1 MESVLRTA
9 EKHNDIAFVTV
20 NYNTRELVR
29 EMLDFFRSA
38 LLPFSYKLVV
48 VDNNSTDGSHEF
60 LAAQDDLLYVPAGE
74 NLGYGRAINRG
85 IQASDS
91 RYICVLN
98 TDVVLNEACLTRL
111 WEFMEQ
117 TPESGVVSPRI
128 ANRDGSTQGFIFHK
142 CRASIILNIVNKL
155 ITSALKRKLAQASA
169 PVRVHGVL
177 GAFFVI
183 RRTAFSGDRLFDE
196 DFFFYYEDT
205 DLAHRLF
212 DAGIPCYAL
221 PDCSVIHL
229 GGSSTSIEGARMFY
243 KSKRLYL
250 TKHYGSSFAG
260 TILSLDRLRLRMK
273 HLKYILLSLVIPSEK
288 IARKKGYYAAMQQS
302 ILPGGNAGK

>member
-1 MESVLRTA
+1 MT
-9 EKHNDIAFVTV
+9 KHRYDITFVTV
-20 NYNTRELVR
+20 NYNTRDLVR
-29 EMLDFFRSA
+29 EMLNFFRSA
-38 LLPFSYKLVV
+38 SLPFSHALVV

-60 LAAQDDLLYVPAGE
+60 LTAQDDLLYIPAGE

-98 TDVVLNEACLTRL
+98 TDVVLNGACLTRL

-117 TPESGVVSPRI
+117 TPDAGVVAPCI

-155 ITSALKRKLAQASA
+155 ITSALKKKLARASA

-183 RRTAFSGDRLFDE
+183 RRSLIPDSRLFDE

-212 DAGIPCYAL
+212 DTGIRCYAL

-250 TKHYGSSFAG
+250 AKHYGFPFANM
-260 TILSLDRLRLRMK
+260 ILSLDRLRLKLK
-273 HLKYILLSLVIPSEK
+273 HVKYSLLSLVVPGEK
-288 IARKKGYYAAMQQS
+288 IARKKHYYAAMQQS
-302 ILPGGNAGK
+302 IGPGGNACK